1 MQDKTMAKNSTS
13 GRKKNTTL
21 PTSTQKDVSYLQ
33 PFATHR
39 HIYDL
44 YAQCGEIVNFHHHIQ
59 KELLDTYVKYGDP
72 HYRYNQRC
80 PACVAEFLNRVY
92 HWYLSQ
98 INS

>member
-1 MQDKTMAKNSTS
+1 MHDKIMAKNSTN

-44 YAQCGEIVNFHHHIQ
+44 YAKCGEIVNFHHAIQ
-59 KELLDTYVKYGDP
+59 KELLDIYVKYADP
-72 HYRYNQRC
+72 HYRYNSRC
-80 PACVAEFLNRVY
+80 PVCVAEFMHTSY
-92 HWYLSQ
+92 SWYLNQ
-98 INS
+98 IK